1 MQRVADIR
9 SKLIQKYKDQDF
21 VIDKTGVKTIEL
33 IGESFIVDE
42 DWIIRK
48 PNYDYIERELEWYRS
63 QSLYVRDIPGKT
75 PVIWERV
82 ADKDGK
88 INSNY
93 GYLIWSTE
101 NGNQYSH
108 VLQEL
113 RSNPNSRRAVMIY
126 NRPSMHT
133 DYKSNGMSD
142 FVCTFANSFM
152 IRDNKLIS
160 HYLMRSNCAVHGFGN
175 DVAWAKHVHKMLA
188 ADLGVEVGDLI
199 WTATSLHV
207 YQHHF
212 KILEKMYRDSIEDT
226 SYDINNDKSWD
237 GSWDTYISSFT
248 KKQGSTT

>member
-9 SKLIQKYKDQDF
+9 AKLIQKYKDLDF
-21 VIDKTGVKTIEL
+21 VVDKTGVKTIEL

-63 QSLYVRDIPGKT
+63 QSLYVKDIPGKT

-93 GYLIWSTE
+93 GYLIWSHD
-101 NGNQYSH
+101 NGYQYDY
-108 VLQEL
+108 VLREL
-113 RSNPNSRRAVMIY
+113 HNNPNSRRAVMIY
-126 NRPSMHT
+126 NRPSMH
-133 DYKSNGMSD
+133 SEFNANGMSD

-160 HYLMRSNCAVHGFGN
+160 HYLMRSNDAIHGANN
-175 DVAWAKHVHKMLA
+175 DFAWAKYVQKQLA
-188 ADLGVEVGDLI
+188 LDLNVEVGDLI
-199 WTATSLHV
+199 WTASSLHV
-207 YQHHF
+207 YEYHF
-212 KILEKMYRDSIEDT
+212 FHIEELMNDQTNT
-226 SYDINNDKSWD
+226 SN
-237 GSWDTYISSFT
+237 
-248 KKQGSTT
+248 